1 MKGGKAAMTE
11 NDRPVSFTEAQVK
24 IPEDLNLA
32 LMLKKRTEESP
43 NQVAILFKSSLGE
56 AWNPITYRQFEDNV
70 RALARGFVALGIQPG
85 DRVGI
90 MSPTRYEW
98 SLIDFALWVAGA
110 SGIPI
115 YETSSRSQAE
125 WILEDSG
132 CRYVIV
138 ENTALRDTVNPL
150 VGKIDGLEDIFVI
163 DDDCVGDLVRMG
175 ETLDQA
181 EVDREIESRMN
192 NMKASD
198 LATIIYTS
206 GTTGRP
212 KGVKLSHRNFLH
224 VVINGPADPD
234 LNNIIAHEGA
244 RTLLFLPMAHVFA
257 RFVGILAIEA
267 GAILGHSPDTKNL
280 VADMQSFKPT
290 FVLAVPRVFEKVYNA
305 ADAKANSSKVKGPI
319 FRRFA
324 KVAIAYSRA
333 LQTPRGPSA
342 WLKAQHHLGEKL
354 VYSTLKELLG
364 GDLKHSISG
373 GGPLGERLGHFF
385 RGAGITIYEGYGL
398 TETSAP
404 TTVNRPGHLK
414 VGSIG
419 PAYPGALVAIDTDGE
434 ILVKGDH
441 VFEGYLNN
449 DEATKESFTEDGWF
463 KTGDLGSMD
472 DEGYVTITGR
482 KKEIIV
488 TAGGKNVA
496 PAVLEDRLRGHPI
509 VSQVTVVGDNRPFI
523 GALITLDA
531 DMLPGWLAN
540 KGMDPMS
547 IDEAAENPQVLAALD
562 RAVNRANEAVSRA
575 ESIRKFNVLTT
586 DFTVDNDYL
595 TPSLKVKRHKVLTD
609 FAKEIDKI
617 YEK

>member
-1 MKGGKAAMTE
+1 MGGKATMTE
-11 NDRPVSFTEAQVK
+11 HDRPVSYTVANVTIAE
-24 IPEDLNLA
+24 EHNLA
-32 LMLKKRTEESP
+32 QLLRDRVEERP
-43 NQVAILFKSSLGE
+43 NQVAIEFKSALGE
-56 AWNPITYRQFEDNV
+56 SWNPITYRQFEDNV
-70 RALARGFVALGIQPG
+70 RALARGFVALGLRPG
-85 DRVGI
+85 ERVGI

-98 SLIDFALWVAGA
+98 SLIDFALWYAGA

-125 WILEDSG
+125 WILSNSA
-132 CRYVIV
+132 CRFVIV
-138 ENTALRDTVNPL
+138 ENTALRDTVTPL
-150 VGKIDGLEDIFVI
+150 VESVESLEKVFVI
-163 DDDCVGDLVRMG
+163 DDDCVGELIRLGESLDLAR
-175 ETLDQA
+175 A
-181 EVDREIESRMN
+181 DREIDSRIAATT
-192 NMKASD
+192 ASD
-198 LATIIYTS
+198 IATIIYTS

-212 KGVKLSHRNFLH
+212 KGVELTHRNLLH
-224 VVINGPADPD
+224 VVINGPADPE
-234 LNNIIAHEGA
+234 LHKIIAHPTA
-244 RTLLFLPMAHVFA
+244 KTLLFLPMAHVFA
-257 RFVGILAIEA
+257 RFVSILALEA
-267 GAILGHSPDTKNL
+267 GAVLGHSPDTKNL

-305 ADAKANSSKVKGPI
+305 ADAKANASKVKGPI

-333 LQTPRGPSA
+333 LQTPEGPSPV
-342 WLKAQHHLGEKL
+342 LKAQHHLGEKL

-364 GDLKHSISG
+364 GELTNSISG

-404 TTVNRPGHLK
+404 TTVNRPGNLK
-414 VGSIG
+414 VGTIG

-441 VFEGYLNN
+441 VFAGYHNN
-449 DEATKESFTEDGWF
+449 EEATRESFTEDGWF

-509 VSQVTVVGDNRPFI
+509 VSQVVVVGDNRPFI
-523 GALITLDA
+523 GALVTLDA
-531 DMLPGWLAN
+531 DMLPGWLSN
-540 KGMDPMS
+540 KGLPPMT
-547 IDEAAENPQVLAALD
+547 IDEAAENPQVIAALD
-562 RAVNRANEAVSRA
+562 KAVTRANEAVSRA
-575 ESIRKFNVLTT
+575 ESIRKFNILTT

-609 FAKEIDKI
+609 FENEIEKI
-617 YEK
+617 YTR

>member
-1 MKGGKAAMTE
+1 MMTTEDRQVSYTEGKHKV
-11 NDRPVSFTEAQVK
+11 R
-24 IPEDLNLA
+24 EDQNIA
-32 LMLKKRTEESP
+32 KMLRDRTEQNP
-43 NQVAILFKSSLGE
+43 NKVAVETKTALGE
-56 AWNPITYRQFEDNV
+56 AWVPVTYRQFEDTV
-70 RALARGFVALGIQPG
+70 RAIARGFIALGIQPG
-85 DRVGI
+85 DRVAI

-98 SLIDFALWVAGA
+98 NLFDFALWYAGA
-110 SGIPI
+110 CGIPI

-125 WILEDSG
+125 WILSDSG
-132 CRYVIV
+132 CRAIIV
-138 ENTALRDTVNPL
+138 ENAALRDTVAPL
-150 VGKIDGLEDIFVI
+150 LNSIDGLNEVFVI
-163 DDDCVGDLVRMG
+163 DEDAVDKIIAKG
-175 ETLDQA
+175 EELDITEA
-181 EVDREIESRMN
+181 DRIIDERIGGI
-192 NMKASD
+192 KADD

-212 KGVKLSHRNFLH
+212 KGTLLTHRNLLH
-224 VVINGPADPD
+224 VVYNGPADPD
-234 LNNIIAHEGA
+234 LQEIVAGDNT

-257 RFVGILAIEA
+257 RFISILTFETGTVI
-267 GAILGHSPDTKNL
+267 GHSPDTKNL

-333 LQTPRGPSA
+333 LQTPQGPSP
-342 WLKAQHHLGEKL
+342 WLKAQHSLGDKL

-364 GDLKHSISG
+364 GELKHSISG

-414 VGSIG
+414 VGTIG
-419 PAYPGALVAIDTDGE
+419 HAYPGCLVSIDDDGE

-441 VFEGYLNN
+441 VTPGYYNN
-449 DEATKESFTEDGWF
+449 EEATKAAFTEDGWF
-463 KTGDLGSMD
+463 RTGDLGSMD

-496 PAVLEDRLRGHPI
+496 PAILEDRLRGHPI
-509 VSQVTVVGDNRPFI
+509 VSQVVVVGDNRPFI

-531 DMLPGWLAN
+531 DMLPGWLSN
-540 KGMDPMS
+540 KGLEPMS
-547 IDEAAENPQVLAALD
+547 IDEAARNPQVIAALD
-562 RAVNRANEAVSRA
+562 RAVTRANDAVSRA

-609 FAKEIDKI
+609 FSKEIDWI
-617 YEK
+617 YDNK

>member
-1 MKGGKAAMTE
+1 MTDQ
-11 NDRPVSFTEAQVK
+11 DRPVSFTEGTVTVR
-24 IPEDLNLA
+24 EDQNIA
-32 LMLKKRTEESP
+32 KMLRDRTEENP
-43 NQVAILFKSSLGE
+43 NKVAVETKTALGD
-56 AWNPITYRQFEDNV
+56 AWVPVTYRQFEDTV
-70 RALARGFVALGIQPG
+70 RALARGFIALGVQPG

-98 SLIDFALWVAGA
+98 SLFDFALWYAGA
-110 SGIPI
+110 CGIPI

-125 WILEDSG
+125 WILSDSK
-132 CRYVIV
+132 CRMIIV
-138 ENTALRDTVNPL
+138 ENAALRDTVAPL
-150 VGKIDGLEDIFVI
+150 LDSIDTLEQIFVI
-163 DDDCVGDLVRMG
+163 DEEAVDQVIAKG
-175 ETLDQA
+175 EDIDVTEA
-181 EVDREIESRMN
+181 ERIIDERIEGT
-192 NMKASD
+192 KADD

-212 KGVKLSHRNFLH
+212 KGTLLTHRNLLH
-224 VVINGPADPD
+224 VVYNGPADPD
-234 LNNIIAHEGA
+234 LHNIVAGDGT

-257 RFVGILAIEA
+257 RFISILTFEA
-267 GAILGHSPDTKNL
+267 RAVIAHSPDTKNL

-333 LQTPRGPSA
+333 IQTPEGPSA
-342 WLKAQHHLGEKL
+342 WLKAQHALGDKL

-364 GDLKHSISG
+364 GQLKHAISG

-404 TTVNRPGHLK
+404 TTVNRPGHIK

-419 PAYPGALVAIDTDGE
+419 QSYPGCLVSVAEDGE

-441 VFEGYLNN
+441 VTPGYYNN
-449 DEATKESFTEDGWF
+449 EEATKDAFTEDGWF
-463 KTGDLGSMD
+463 RTGDLGSID
-472 DEGYVTITGR
+472 DENYVTITGR

-509 VSQVTVVGDNRPFI
+509 VSQVVVVGDNRPFI

-531 DMLPGWLAN
+531 DMLPGWLSN
-540 KGMDPMS
+540 KGLPPMNVE
-547 IDEAAENPQVLAALD
+547 EAARNPQVIAALD
-562 RAVNRANEAVSRA
+562 RAVTRANEAVSRA

-595 TPSLKVKRHKVLTD
+595 TPSLKVKRHKVLAD
-609 FAKEIDKI
+609 FENEINWI
-617 YEK
+617 YEKK